1 MVPEHGAG
9 LRDAVAEGSRAH
21 PGRIALHDG
30 ARGQSYRDLNAGADR
45 LARRLVTLGV
55 KPGDAVAVLASTG
68 PGAVT
73 AMYGA
78 PRAGAALAPF
88 HPALTP
94 REFRDA
100 VALARPA
107 LVLCD
112 PAHLERARDVVGEV
126 GGDAKSRVFALGDR
140 AARPGARSRGS
151 RPVPADIRRVTPA
164 EGPLPGLEPD
174 DVVAVLRTSGTGGAA
189 RAVALTRRNFL
200 ASARAVRARLGLR
213 PDDVWYASLSLA
225 HIGGMAL
232 VDRAL
237 AAGSRVV
244 TRGEWRLEV
253 LVELLASGAISH
265 VSLVPTM
272 LGRLLDAGLPRPRPA
287 SLRCVLV
294 GGAGA
299 PPGLVERALS
309 AGLPLALTYGMTET
323 CSQVATAPPA
333 LVRAKP
339 GTAGAP
345 LDGVAVRIAADGEIE
360 VRGETVARGYIT
372 APGPPEAS
380 GDRQARARSRHP
392 LAPTHPLTAPDGWH
406 RTGDL
411 GRLDRDG
418 HLWVT
423 GRRSR
428 RIVSGGVNVDPA
440 EVERVLAAHPAVA
453 EAAVV
458 GLPDPEWGERVAAA
472 IVPAAGHEV
481 RAEAIHGH
489 CRELLGPAS
498 RPRALVVLAELPRN
512 PNGKIDRTRVAARLS
527 GTTPP

>member
-1 MVPEHGAG
+1 ME
-9 LRDAVAEGSRAH
+9 DAVARGARAH
-21 PGRIALHDG
+21 PGGIALDDG
-30 ARGQSYRDLNAGADR
+30 GAGLSYRDLDAAADR
-45 LARRLVTLGV
+45 LARRVVTVGV
-55 KPGDAVAVLASTG
+55 KPGDVVAMIASAG
-68 PGAVT
+68 PGAVA
-73 AMYGA
+73 AMYAA
-78 PRAGAALAPF
+78 PRAGAVLAPF
-88 HPALTP
+88 NPALA
-94 REFRDA
+94 RDEMRDA
-100 VALARPA
+100 FALARPA
-107 LVLCD
+107 VVLCD
-112 PAHLERARDVVGEV
+112 PAHLALARDVVEAV
-126 GGDAKSRVFALGDR
+126 GGEGRGRVFSLESRDAPPGDR
-140 AARPGARSRGS
+140 RPGAG
-151 RPVPADIRRVTPA
+151 RPTPDNLRRVIPSD
-164 EGPLPGLEPD
+164 GPLPGSGPD
-174 DVVAVLRTSGTGGAA
+174 DVVAVLRTSGTGGKA
-189 RAVALTRRNFL
+189 RAVALTRRNFR
-200 ASARAVRARLGLR
+200 ASSRAVRARLALG
-213 PDDVWYASLSLA
+213 PDNAWYASLSLA

-253 LVELLASGAISH
+253 LVELLEAGAISH

-272 LGRLLDAGLPRPRPA
+272 LGRLLDAGLPHPLPA

-299 PPGLVERALS
+299 PPALLERALA

-345 LDGVAVRIAADGEIE
+345 LDGVEVRIAADGEIE
-360 VRGETVARGYIT
+360 GRGDTVARAYHRAGPIT
-372 APGPPEAS
+372 G
-380 GDRQARARSRHP
+380 
-392 LAPTHPLTAPDGWH
+392 PDGWY

-423 GRRSR
+423 GRKALH
-428 RIVSGGVNVDPA
+428 IVSGGVNVHPA

-472 IVPAAGHEV
+472 IVPAVAREPRV
-481 RAEAIHGH
+481 QAIHRH
-489 CRELLGPAS
+489 CRELLGPAG
-498 RPRALVVLAELPRN
+498 RPRALTVLAELPRN
-512 PNGKIDRTRVAARLS
+512 PNGKIDRARLAARLS
-527 GTTPP
+527 GGDPGK